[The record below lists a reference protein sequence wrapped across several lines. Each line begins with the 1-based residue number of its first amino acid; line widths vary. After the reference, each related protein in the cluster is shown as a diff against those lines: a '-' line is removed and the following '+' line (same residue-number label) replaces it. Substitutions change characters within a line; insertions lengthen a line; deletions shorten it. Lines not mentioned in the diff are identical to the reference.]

1 MIRRSG
7 RRQPVGTTSIDL
19 SKGRNS
25 TMNAAERIARA
36 EEELALVFEE
46 IDTREIRLTR
56 KVLDAFREHGVAS
69 RHFAPTNG

>member
-1 MIRRSG
+1 
-7 RRQPVGTTSIDL
+7 
-19 SKGRNS
+19 
-25 TMNAAERIARA
+25 MNAAERIARA